1 MAGFRSSLSF
11 LGADMIS
18 KRAFLL
24 AVPVLLAGPATISAQ
39 QSADPRVIDLARAG
53 KVRVGMFPPQYV
65 KSPTGELTGWA
76 IDLARALGARLGVE
90 AIPVLYPG
98 PDKLLEGLKVGECDA
113 GFLVNSPAW
122 AEIVDFSKPFLQQD
136 FTLLVPASS
145 SIRSVADIDKPG
157 LRIAVVRGHGSTL
170 ALARI
175 LKHPTAIT
183 AEDLQGAFEL
193 VRDGRADAFASTRPQ
208 VLEDSLRLPGSAVL
222 EDRYGVNFSV
232 LAVPTGSAG
241 RLSYVDEFLR
251 ETKASG
257 AMQRAIQRSGW
268 RGV

>member
-1 MAGFRSSLSF
+1 
-11 LGADMIS
+11 MIS
-18 KRAFLL
+18 KRIFVFALPALL
-24 AVPVLLAGPATISAQ
+24 TGAAIARAQ
-39 QSADPRVIDLARAG
+39 QTADPRVSDLVRAG

-65 KSPTGELTGWA
+65 RSPTGELSGWA
-76 IDLARALGARLGVE
+76 IDLARAFGVRLGVE

-98 PDKLLEGLKVGECDA
+98 PDKLLEALKAGEWDA

-122 AEIVDFSKPFLQQD
+122 AEVVDFSKPFLQQD
-136 FTLLVPASS
+136 FTFLVPAGS
-145 SIRSVADIDKPG
+145 SIHGVADVDRPG
-157 LRIAVVRGHGSTL
+157 VRVAVVRGHGSTL

-175 LKHPTAIT
+175 LKNATAIT

-222 EDRYGVNFSV
+222 EDRYGVNYSV
-232 LAVPTGSAG
+232 LSVPKGNAG

-257 AMQRAIQRSGW
+257 VMRRAIERSGW
-268 RGV
+268 RGVKIVMD